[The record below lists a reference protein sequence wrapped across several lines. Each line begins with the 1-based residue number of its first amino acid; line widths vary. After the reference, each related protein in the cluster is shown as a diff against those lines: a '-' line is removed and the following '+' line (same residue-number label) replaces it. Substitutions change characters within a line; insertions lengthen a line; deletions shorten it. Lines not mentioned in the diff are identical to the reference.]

1 MVMQLAGF
9 LVSGA
14 SWMLRQG
21 LRGQILGG
29 GGLLPHLSMT
39 VPRVLSH
46 ALNFCGIFGF
56 TKGSCCFVFFQGMMA
71 LP

>member
-1 MVMQLAGF
+1 
-9 LVSGA
+9 
-14 SWMLRQG
+14 MLRQG

-29 GGLLPHLSMT
+29 GGLLPHLSMA

-56 TKGSCCFVFFQGMMA
+56 TKGSCCFVFFQGTMA